1 MAKQAILM
9 LGAPGSGKGTQAK
22 NLIENYGFV
31 QISTGEILRERSKV
45 LDAFGKEIA
54 DLINQGTFVSDELIS
69 KMLTEHIQQSNAE
82 KIIFDGFPRNEAQIS
97 IFEEL
102 LKTLQITDLIPIYL
116 HVEESELIRR
126 LLSRAEIEGRADDNE
141 ETITKRIQTYNTL
154 TKPVVDYYAKK
165 PNFVQVSGDDNPPE
179 VVWAELKEK
188 LNW

>member
-22 NLIENYGFV
+22 NLIEDYGFT
-31 QISTGEILRERSKV
+31 QISTGEILRERVKTSDELGTKLQDLMNVGV
-45 LDAFGKEIA
+45 L
-54 DLINQGTFVSDELIS
+54 VPDELIS
-69 KMLTEHIQQSNAE
+69 AMLEEHIQTTQAE
-82 KIIFDGFPRNEAQIS
+82 KIIFDGFPRNETQIA
-97 IFEEL
+97 IFETL
-102 LKTLQITDLIPIYL
+102 LQNLEITDLTPIYL
-116 HVEESELIRR
+116 HVEENELIRR
-126 LLSRAEIEGRADDNE
+126 LLSRAEIEGREDDDE